1 MAKVNYSRI
10 TAALSITLLIFFS
23 GFVGGYFLTSGK
35 ISQLT
40 ELQNEIYTQSLSLD
54 ALFDLASENLC
65 HAEGLIPINNQLNE
79 LGNKLTIIEKD
90 TSRSFEAQLL
100 AEQYVALEV
109 KHFLLIKDINQECG
123 KKYST
128 VLYFFS
134 PDRGEC
140 SNCAAQGALLTEVK
154 EQMPELMIYSFNW
167 NIDSPVID
175 RLLLDYDVDTI
186 PTLVINGKKFE
197 GILGTQEIINNS

>member
-65 HAEGLIPINNQLNE
+65 HAKGLIPINNQLNE
-79 LGNKLTIIEKD
+79 LGNKLTIIEED

>member
-65 HAEGLIPINNQLNE
+65 DAEGLIPINNQLNE
-79 LGNKLTIIEKD
+79 LGNKLTIIEED

-140 SNCAAQGALLTEVK
+140 SNCVAQGALLTEVK
-154 EQMPELMIYSFNW
+154 TQMPELMIYSFNW

-175 RLLLDYDVDTI
+175 RLLSDYDVDTI
-186 PTLVINGKKFE
+186 PTLIINGKKFE

>member
-35 ISQLT
+35 VSQLT

-65 HAEGLIPINNQLNE
+65 DAKGLIPINNQLNE
-79 LGNKLTIIEKD
+79 LGNKLTIIEED
-90 TSRSFEAQLL
+90 ASRSLEAQLL
-100 AEQYVALEV
+100 AEQYIALEV
-109 KHFLLIKDINQECG
+109 KHFLLINEINQECG

-134 PDRGEC
+134 PDRVEC

-154 EQMPELMIYSFNW
+154 KQMPELMIYSFNW
-167 NIDSPVID
+167 NVDSPVID
-175 RLLLDYDVDTI
+175 RLLLDYEVDTI

-197 GILGTQEIINNS
+197 GILGAQEIINNS

>member
-1 MAKVNYSRI
+1 MARINYSRL
-10 TAALSITLLIFFS
+10 TAALSITILIFFS

-35 ISQLT
+35 VSQLT

-65 HAEGLIPINNQLNE
+65 DEEGLIPINNQLNE
-79 LGNKLTIIEKD
+79 LGDKLTIIEED
-90 TSRSFEAQLL
+90 TRRSLEAQLL

-109 KHFLLIKDINQECG
+109 KHFLLINEINKVCN

-134 PDRGEC
+134 PERSEC
-140 SNCAAQGALLTEVK
+140 SDCSAQGALLTEAK
-154 EQMPELMIYSFNW
+154 RSNPELMIYSFNW
-167 NIDSPVID
+167 NIDSPVVN
-175 RLLLDYDVDTI
+175 RLLLDYDVDGI

-197 GILGTQEIINNS
+197 GILSPQEIINNS

>member
-1 MAKVNYSRI
+1 MARVNYSRI

-35 ISQLT
+35 VSQLT

-65 HAEGLIPINNQLNE
+65 DAKGLIPINNQLNE
-79 LGNKLTIIEKD
+79 LGNKLTIIEED
-90 TSRSFEAQLL
+90 TSRSLEAQLL
-100 AEQYVALEV
+100 AEQYIALEV
-109 KHFLLIKDINQECG
+109 KHFLLINEINQECG
-123 KKYST
+123 KQYST
-128 VLYFFS
+128 ILYFFS
-134 PDRGEC
+134 PDRTEC

-154 EQMPELMIYSFNW
+154 SSTPELMIYSFNW
-167 NIDSPVID
+167 NVDSPVID
-175 RLLLDYDVDTI
+175 RLLLDYDIDTI

>member
-1 MAKVNYSRI
+1 MARVNYSRLV
-10 TAALSITLLIFFS
+10 AALSITILIFFS

-35 ISQLT
+35 VSQLT

-65 HAEGLIPINNQLNE
+65 DEEGLIPINNQLNE
-79 LGNKLTIIEKD
+79 LGDKLTIIEED
-90 TSRSFEAQLL
+90 ARRSLEAQLL

-109 KHFLLIKDINQECG
+109 KHFLLINEINKVCS

-134 PDRGEC
+134 PERSEC
-140 SNCAAQGALLTEVK
+140 SDCSAQGTLLTEAK
-154 EQMPELMIYSFNW
+154 RSNPELMIYSFNW
-167 NIDSPVID
+167 NIDSPVVN
-175 RLLLDYDVDTI
+175 RLLSDYDVNGI
-186 PTLVINGKKFE
+186 PTLIINGKKFE
-197 GILGTQEIINNS
+197 GIMSPQEIVDNS

>member
-65 HAEGLIPINNQLNE
+65 DTKGLIPINNQLNE

>member
-65 HAEGLIPINNQLNE
+65 DEEGLIPINNQLND
-79 LGNKLTIIEKD
+79 LGNKLTIIEED
-90 TSRSFEAQLL
+90 TSRSLEAQLL
-100 AEQYVALEV
+100 AEQYIALEV

-123 KKYST
+123 NRYST
-128 VLYFFS
+128 VLYFFA
-134 PDRGEC
+134 PNRIEC
-140 SNCAAQGALLTEVK
+140 SECTAQGALLTEVK
-154 EQMPELMIYSFNW
+154 EEIPELMIYSFNW
-167 NIDSPVID
+167 NVDSPVVD

-197 GILGTQEIINNS
+197 SILGTQEIINNS

>member
-35 ISQLT
+35 VSQLT

-65 HAEGLIPINNQLNE
+65 DAKGLIPINNQLNE
-79 LGNKLTIIEKD
+79 LGNKLTIIEED
-90 TSRSFEAQLL
+90 ASRSLEAQLL
-100 AEQYVALEV
+100 AEQYIALEV
-109 KHFLLIKDINQECG
+109 KHFLLINEINSECG
-123 KKYST
+123 EKYST

-134 PDRGEC
+134 PDRVEC

-167 NIDSPVID
+167 NVDSPVID